1 MSNRKI
7 NNGYHAIFCAVEIGS
22 RWAFCMPMK
31 NIREE
36 AVIDAFD
43 KLFKASKKLIPVQ
56 RVVTDEGSE
65 FVSNAVKRW
74 MAEKGVAHRIP

>member
-1 MSNRKI
+1 
-7 NNGYHAIFCAVEIGS
+7 
-22 RWAFCMPMK
+22 MPMK

-36 AVIDAFD
+36 AVIDAFN
-43 KLFKASKKLIPVQ
+43 KLYEASKKLIPMK

-74 MAEKGVAHRIP
+74 MTEKGVAHRILEPTYHY